1 MGSRQPWENSGLE
14 MRDINQFSVTE
25 AVKDSF
31 KAEEGSRFKLLLE
44 KFIDHLHDFTRE
56 VNLTHAEWIGI
67 LNFLY
72 DCGKIST
79 PERHEFILL
88 SDVIGFSALVDM
100 INTRG
105 GATEGSN
112 LGPFYLEKSPTLKLG
127 ADLAKGRTGPSVLVY
142 GVVRDTLG
150 NPLPGAVVDT
160 WQADSTGTYPIQEQ
174 AHGQDKYDLRALITA
189 NDKGEYWYTTVLPKP
204 YTVPYDGPVGDLLRA
219 GNRHAWRAAHLHYIV
234 RAKGMRAITTELFFE
249 NTEYLDNDAV
259 FGVRRS
265 LIAKLE
271 PVKKDEQL
279 PHPVDKRPDA
289 KCHFDFVL
297 APEG

>member
-1 MGSRQPWENSGLE
+1 
-14 MRDINQFSVTE
+14 MRDINQFTITQ

-31 KAEEGSRFKLLLE
+31 KAEEGSRFKFLLE

-56 VNLTHAEWIGI
+56 TNLNHEEWMGV

-100 INTRG
+100 INTKG

-112 LGPFYLEKSPTLKLG
+112 LGPFYLTNAPVKKLG
-127 ADLAKGRTGPSVLVY
+127 DDLAEGRDGVCVLAY
-142 GVVRDTLG
+142 GKITDTLHH
-150 NPLPGAVVDT
+150 PLAGATVDT
-160 WQADSTGTYPIQEQ
+160 WQADSSGTYPIQEE
-174 AHGQDKYDLRALITA
+174 GQDKYDLRGVFTT
-189 NDKGEYWYTTVLPKP
+189 NDKGEYYYTTVLPKP

-219 GNRHAWRAAHLHYIV
+219 GNRDAWRTAHLHYII
-234 RAKGMRAITTELFFE
+234 RAKGMQAITTEIFFD
-249 NTEYLDNDAV
+249 NTEYLETDAV
-259 FGVRRS
+259 FGVRKS

-271 PVKKDEQL
+271 PVKDGDLAGFELEK
-279 PHPVDKRPDA
+279 KPDA
-289 KCHFDFVL
+289 KIHFDFVL
-297 APEG
+297 APE